1 MNFAAH
7 CCGRVRRMQ
16 SITEFNK
23 QLTHN
28 VNVAID
34 DLPIADTPPWPM

>member
-1 MNFAAH
+1 
-7 CCGRVRRMQ
+7 MQ

-23 QLTHN
+23 QLIHN